1 MDKEKS
7 VLNSI
12 VIRKAR
18 KEDCPEIIRLIKG
31 LNEYEGNPSL
41 PLPSVQCKLYFLI
54 FSFDFFVKL
63 KKCYLTYILAN
74 SYMSF
79 AVFHQF

>member
-54 FSFDFFVKL
+54 FSFDFFCKTKEMLFNIYFSKL
-63 KKCYLTYILAN
+63 KYV
-74 SYMSF
+74 F